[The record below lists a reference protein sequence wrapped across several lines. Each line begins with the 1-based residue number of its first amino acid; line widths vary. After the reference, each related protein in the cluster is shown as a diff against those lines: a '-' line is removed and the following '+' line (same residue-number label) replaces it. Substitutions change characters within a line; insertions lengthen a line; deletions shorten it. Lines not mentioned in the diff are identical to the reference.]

1 MSGISSFKQQLLI
14 SRSLEINSTKAR
26 KTITQGG
33 HLVVKQQTE
42 RGITAQEED
51 ISALNVNINVL

>member
-14 SRSLEINSTKAR
+14 SRSLEINSTKAK